1 MYRVKGGTRMS
12 EMKGCAE
19 FAKYDAMPTEDLQEI
34 LRKHAHDEL
43 QVQMDMEELYYIM
56 EVLADRRY
64 DTPEQA
70 AKETEEA
77 YATFRKHYMPKGKQ
91 EGRTKEIQFPNRV
104 FRTIA
109 AVLAIVL
116 VLAVGT
122 SVTAKA
128 FHVDIWGKFA
138 TWTKEIF
145 QFTNSSQ
152 GTTVPN
158 PEKEY
163 NAELKS
169 LQEALAEEKVTERIV
184 PTWMPEGYIS
194 KDLSVIHS
202 PRVLNI
208 SATYEKNDEKL
219 IIKICQTSGVQAPQV
234 EKNDDFLE
242 LYVVDGVEYY
252 IFSNTENLQAA
263 WSIGE
268 FECIIGG
275 KITLEEMKRMIDS
288 IK

>member
-1 MYRVKGGTRMS
+1 MS

-19 FAKYDAMPTEDLQEI
+19 FAKYDTMPTEDLQKI
-34 LRKHAHDEL
+34 LRKHAHDDL
-43 QVQMDMEELYYIM
+43 QVQMDVEELYYIM

-77 YATFRKHYMPKGKQ
+77 YARFRKHYMPRAMQTSRAKVV
-91 EGRTKEIQFPNRV
+91 RFPNRA
-104 FRTIA
+104 FRVAA

-116 VLAVGT
+116 ILVVGT
-122 SVTAKA
+122 SVTAEA
-128 FHVDIWGKFA
+128 FNVDIWGKFA

-145 QFTNSSQ
+145 QFTDTPQ
-152 GTTVPN
+152 GTTATN

-163 NAELKS
+163 NEELKS
-169 LQEALAEEKVTERIV
+169 LQDALRDHGIKAALV
-184 PTWMPEGYIS
+184 PTWMPEGYLR
-194 KDLSVIHS
+194 KDLKVTET
-202 PRVLNI
+202 PRGRNVYA
-208 SATYEKNDEKL
+208 SYEKNDERL
-219 IIKICQTSGVQAPQV
+219 IIKIRQTIGMQAPQV

-252 IFSNTENLQAA
+252 IFSNTETLQAA

-275 KITLEEMKRMIDS
+275 NITLEEMKRMIDS